1 MTRCAPAVG
10 CRRNPNDR
18 RSPRRELS
26 NTVVLS
32 DIDRRLLN
40 RCIEGAPGAW
50 EDFVDRFIALIT
62 HVVTSTA
69 QLRLGEFSEQTRD
82 DVVAEVF
89 LKLVDKDFAVLRR
102 FRGQSSLGTYLVVIV
117 RRIAVRRLAKLAR
130 IATTPLVV
138 EPAASEGNGEMAV
151 ENNEEV
157 QSLLSQMPVEEATAI
172 RMYHLEERTYRD
184 ISTQIGIPE
193 NSVGPLLFKARTR
206 LRSMRET

>member
-1 MTRCAPAVG
+1 M
-10 CRRNPNDR
+10 
-18 RSPRRELS
+18 
-26 NTVVLS
+26 VLS

-62 HVVTSTA
+62 HVVTSTGEM
-69 QLRLGEFSEQTRD
+69 RLGQFSEQTRD

-89 LKLVDKDFAVLRR
+89 LKLVDKDFAILRR
-102 FRGQSSLGTYLVVIV
+102 FRGQSSLGTYLVVVV
-117 RRIAVRRLAKLAR
+117 RRIAVRRLVKLGRTA
-130 IATTPLVV
+130 ATQLTS
-138 EPAASEGNGEMAV
+138 EPTSPEGNGEMAV
-151 ENNEEV
+151 ENSEEV

-184 ISTQIGIPE
+184 IGMHIGIPE

-206 LRSMRET
+206 LRSMRQS

>member
-1 MTRCAPAVG
+1 M
-10 CRRNPNDR
+10 
-18 RSPRRELS
+18 
-26 NTVVLS
+26 VLS

-69 QLRLGEFSEQTRD
+69 QQRLGEFSEQTRD

-89 LKLVDKDFAVLRR
+89 LKLVDKDFAILRR
-102 FRGQSSLGTYLVVIV
+102 FRGQSSLGTYLVVVV
-117 RRIAVRRLAKLAR
+117 RRIAVRRLTKLAR
-130 IATTPLVV
+130 TATRPLTS
-138 EPAASEGNGEMAV
+138 EPASAEGNGEMAV

-157 QSLLSQMPVEEATAI
+157 QTLLSKMPVEEATAI
-172 RMYHLEERTYRD
+172 RMYHLEDRTYSD

-193 NSVGPLLFKARTR
+193 NSVGPLLFKARSR
-206 LRSMRET
+206 LRSMRTSS

>member
-1 MTRCAPAVG
+1 MTVSPQ
-10 CRRNPNDR
+10 
-18 RSPRRELS
+18 RSASLTAHPPRRELS
-26 NTVVLS
+26 TTVVLS

-69 QLRLGEFSEQTRD
+69 ELRLGSFSEQTRD
-82 DVVAEVF
+82 DIVAEVF

-102 FRGQSSLGTYLVVIV
+102 FRGQSSLGTYLVVVV
-117 RRIAVRRLAKLAR
+117 RRIAVRRLAKLSRNA
-130 IATTPLVV
+130 ATSLTT
-138 EPAASEGNGEMAV
+138 EPTDAEGNGEMTV

-157 QSLLSQMPVEEATAI
+157 QSLLSQMPAEEATAI
-172 RMYHLEERTYRD
+172 RMYHLEDRSYRD
-184 ISTQIGIPE
+184 IGMQIGIPE

-206 LRSMRET
+206 LRSMRES